1 MNVNKW
7 LLFREGEGEGG
18 VSPTHLS
25 TVYRLC
31 VSMYR
36 LSYYYILYFQ
46 CCCPWYVPKMLYN
59 LLTGANSLSEFTQL
73 PSSVVITLSS
83 VRSWHQSFLLSPE
96 LVWKWCSKLD
106 PGQSNDKKKTFSL
119 VKLKKKKKTVM
130 CALMLVFFMS
140 FQPVHA
146 ILLVLFSFSM
156 KEWIFSGVFP
166 GATLSRRSC
175 GKFCG
180 CTTHQVDIKT
190 IEPWNQ
196 KHQFI
201 GLILTSR
208 SLTTQPSLLDRQRWA
223 ESLNRCSTGK
233 IILLSGSSVF
243 SDSFIGLIISL
254 LLLIQNAML
263 IPLAVSCLA
272 LS

>member
-1 MNVNKW
+1 MSLKCYIIS
-7 LLFREGEGEGG
+7 LL
-18 VSPTHLS
+18 
-25 TVYRLC
+25 
-31 VSMYR
+31 
-36 LSYYYILYFQ
+36 
-46 CCCPWYVPKMLYN
+46 VPIHCL
-59 LLTGANSLSEFTQL
+59 NSLSFPHQ
-73 PSSVVITLSS
+73 LSS
-83 VRSWHQSFLLSPE
+83 PYHLSEVGTSLFFCLQSLFESGAVNWTPANLMT
-96 LVWKWCSKLD
+96 
-106 PGQSNDKKKTFSL
+106 KKNIFSCKTEE
-119 VKLKKKKKTVM
+119 KKKTVM
-130 CALMLVFFMS
+130 CALMLVYFMS